1 MGTREKILVGLM
13 FFAVLYGAF
22 ELFIGPPEK
31 SGPEEKSG
39 PKIESARNMAEK
51 IETRIDQAKLTAL
64 QKNTL
69 KLSAQQWERD
79 PFYVL
84 PEEDAVST
92 TDTAAKR
99 GPGTLKY
106 TGYLEF
112 GDTRMAIING
122 VEYRMGERL
131 EKGGGMVKRIT
142 PGQVIIESANTGE
155 RFAVP
160 YSE

>member
-1 MGTREKILVGLM
+1 MGTREKILVGMMVL
-13 FFAVLYGAF
+13 AVLYGAF
-22 ELFIGPPEK
+22 ELFISPSGK
-31 SGPEEKSG
+31 SGPGKKPG
-39 PKIESARNMAEK
+39 PDIESARKMAEE
-51 IETRIDQAKLTAL
+51 INTRIEQANLTAL

-69 KLSAQQWERD
+69 NLAGQQWQRD

-84 PEEDAVST
+84 PDEEAVST
-92 TDTAAKR
+92 TDTGQK
-99 GPGTLKY
+99 GSSGSWKY
-106 TGYLEF
+106 TGYLEV

-131 EKGGGMVKRIT
+131 EKGGGVVKRIT
-142 PGQVIIESANTGE
+142 PGQVVIESASTGE